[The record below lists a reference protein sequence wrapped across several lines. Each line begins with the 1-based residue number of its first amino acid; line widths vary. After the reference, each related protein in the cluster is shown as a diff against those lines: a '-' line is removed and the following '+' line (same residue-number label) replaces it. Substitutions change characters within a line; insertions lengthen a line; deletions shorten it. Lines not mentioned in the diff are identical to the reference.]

1 MKSYKAFPLEVKNDI
16 TESIKSQFGD
26 TFSNDLILT
35 FIRVMEESTFVEV
48 DFADLLAFLAE
59 CKHGFKT
66 FSNQDTLTEFVKSN
80 QYTPKA
86 LFGHKKLLENSETN
100 FMDDFSDSVNKLKQ
114 LVAND
119 GFLYV
124 SAGFNQDL
132 SEQKNGFEFFMI
144 SCHE

>member
-1 MKSYKAFPLEVKNDI
+1 
-16 TESIKSQFGD
+16 
-26 TFSNDLILT
+26 
-35 FIRVMEESTFVEV
+35 MEDSTFVEV
-48 DFADLLAFLAE
+48 DFTDLLAFLAE
-59 CKHGFKT
+59 CKLGFKT

-80 QYTPKA
+80 QCAPKA

-114 LVAND
+114 LVEND

-132 SEQKNGFEFFMI
+132 SEHKNGFEFFMI
-144 SCHE
+144 SSHE

>member
-1 MKSYKAFPLEVKNDI
+1 MCIVGKESNNKNKNI
-16 TESIKSQFGD
+16 HRYTYTSWAE
-26 TFSNDLILT
+26 L
-35 FIRVMEESTFVEV
+35 
-48 DFADLLAFLAE
+48 FADLLAFLAE

-114 LVAND
+114 LVADD

-132 SEQKNGFEFFMI
+132 SEQQNGFEFFMI